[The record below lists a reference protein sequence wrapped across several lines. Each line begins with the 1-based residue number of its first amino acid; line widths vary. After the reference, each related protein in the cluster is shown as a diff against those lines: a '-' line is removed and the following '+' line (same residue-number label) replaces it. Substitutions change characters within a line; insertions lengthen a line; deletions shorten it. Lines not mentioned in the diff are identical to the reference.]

1 MTTQPSASPG
11 DGLSL
16 SAPPPPDGR
25 PLLTVRTYEAAVA
38 AVDALSEARFPVQ
51 HVSIVGHGVRT
62 VEDVTGRWGPARAI
76 ASTTLAGGLVGL
88 FFGLLFEWWG
98 AVDPEVGWG
107 RLAFY
112 GLVYGALA
120 GLLVSLLFAR
130 VGQRDFSSVRT
141 IEAESYDVTLT
152 GGERAEAMR
161 ILHDAGLI

>member
-1 MTTQPSASPG
+1 MTIQSSASPG
-11 DGLSL
+11 DRLRF
-16 SAPPPPDGR
+16 AAPPPDGR
-25 PLLTVRTYEAAVA
+25 PLLTVSTYEAAVA

-88 FFGLLFEWWG
+88 FFGLLFDWWG
-98 AVDPEVGWG
+98 AVDSEVGWG
-107 RLAFY
+107 WLAFY
-112 GLVYGALA
+112 GFVYGAL
-120 GLLVSLLFAR
+120 GGMLVSLLFAR
-130 VGQRDFSSVRT
+130 AGQRDFSSVRT

-152 GGERAEAMR
+152 GAERAEAMR